1 MKDRKLYWR
10 RKENRIILE
19 GKRNNKT
26 IYLWTIPQPQRF
38 FNEILS
44 KSSYLSKEKL
54 DKINEKINRLDYKTE
69 EGKKKPIKVRTTE
82 IIRSSK
88 LDDKEEEWE
97 EEMNDLLN
105 RAEEFV

>member
-10 RKENRIILE
+10 RKENKIILE

-26 IYLWTIPQPQRF
+26 IYLWTIPSPQKF
-38 FNEILS
+38 FNEILL

-54 DKINEKINRLDYKTE
+54 DKISEKISRLDYKTE

-82 IIRSSK
+82 IIRSPE
-88 LDDKEEEWE
+88 LDDKEDEWE
-97 EEMNDLLN
+97 EELNDLLN
-105 RAEEFV
+105 RTEEFL

>member
-26 IYLWTIPQPQRF
+26 IYIWTLPEPQRF

-54 DKINEKINRLDYKTE
+54 DKISEKINRLDYKTE

-82 IIRSSK
+82 IIRTPEK
-88 LDDKEEEWE
+88 DDKEEEWDE
-97 EEMNDLLN
+97 ELNDLLN

>member
-26 IYLWTIPQPQRF
+26 IYIWTLPEPQRF

-54 DKINEKINRLDYKTE
+54 DKISEKINRLDYKTE

>member
-69 EGKKKPIKVRTTE
+69 GGKKKPLKVRTTE
-82 IIRSSK
+82 IIRSPE
-88 LDDKEEEWE
+88 LDDKEDEWE
-97 EEMNDLLN
+97 EELNDLLN
-105 RAEEFV
+105 RTEEFV

>member
-26 IYLWTIPQPQRF
+26 IYLWTIPHPQKF

-69 EGKKKPIKVRTTE
+69 GGKKKPPKVLTTE
-82 IIRSSK
+82 IIRTPE
-88 LDDKEEEWE
+88 LDDKEDEWE
-97 EEMNDLLN
+97 EELNDLLN
-105 RAEEFV
+105 RTEEFV

>member
-26 IYLWTIPQPQRF
+26 IYIWTLPEPQRF

-54 DKINEKINRLDYKTE
+54 DKISEKINRLDYKTE

-82 IIRSSK
+82 IIRTPK
-88 LDDKEEEWE
+88 LDDKEEEWDE
-97 EEMNDLLN
+97 ELNDLLN

>member
-26 IYLWTIPQPQRF
+26 IYLWTIPHPQKF

-82 IIRSSK
+82 IIRTPE
-88 LDDKEEEWE
+88 LDDKEDEWE
-97 EEMNDLLN
+97 EELNDLLN
-105 RAEEFV
+105 RTEEFV

>member
-1 MKDRKLYWR
+1 MMKDRKLYWR

-26 IYLWTIPQPQRF
+26 IYLWTIPTPQKF

-54 DKINEKINRLDYKTE
+54 EKISEKINRLDYKVE
-69 EGKKKPIKVRTTE
+69 RDKKNPSEVLTTE
-82 IIRSSK
+82 IIRSPEK
-88 LDDKEEEWE
+88 DDNIDEELDDI
-97 EEMNDLLN
+97 LS
-105 RAEEFV
+105 RAEEHLR

>member
-26 IYLWTIPQPQRF
+26 IYIWTLPEPQRF

-54 DKINEKINRLDYKTE
+54 DKISEKINRLDYKTE

-82 IIRSSK
+82 IIRSPK
-88 LDDKEEEWE
+88 LDDKEDEWE
-97 EEMNDLLN
+97 EELNDLLN

>member
-26 IYLWTIPQPQRF
+26 IYIWTLPEPQRF

-54 DKINEKINRLDYKTE
+54 DKISEKINRLDYKTE
-69 EGKKKPIKVRTTE
+69 ECKKKPIKVRTTE
-82 IIRSSK
+82 IIRTPEK
-88 LDDKEEEWE
+88 DDKEEEWDE
-97 EEMNDLLN
+97 ELNDLLN